1 MESNII
7 FLDKD
12 NEEVV
17 PILLEEG
24 LKDPVTI
31 RELTKKL
38 GKSSV

>member
-17 PILLEEG
+17 PILLEEIV
-24 LKDPVTI
+24 KVVK
-31 RELTKKL
+31 ETKKL